1 MRLLKNTLA
10 GGLLLFSSLAF
21 SAVTVELD
29 RDLAP
34 VIIDGKEV
42 GIRIGTQRTIELEDG
57 QSQLVVR
64 VSKLIH
70 KQSNFEK
77 YYSNP
82 VVLTFTAHDTSLY
95 VSPAE
100 EVKTQEQAKHFKDHP
115 VMNIVDSAG
124 KPFAVQQGV
133 LLPGSGLV
141 RNYREELEEFNQNHG
156 LMGADVEVVAQ
167 RKTATPALETV
178 QGKKNQALEMV
189 KYWYAKASSD
199 DRAVFSDWAFQNRR
213 SVTGA
218 PASDRQ
224 PAEMLGY
231 WYTDA
236 TEKERSAILSWLL
249 DQE

>member
-1 MRLLKNTLA
+1 MRLLRNTLA
-10 GGLLLFSSLAF
+10 GGLLLFSSLVF

-29 RDLAP
+29 RELAP

-42 GIRIGTQRTIELEDG
+42 GLRIGTQRIIELENG

-82 VVLTFTAHDTSLY
+82 VVLTFTAHDASLY

-115 VMNIVDSAG
+115 VMNVVDSAG
-124 KPFAVQQGV
+124 KSFAVQQGV

-141 RNYREELEEFNQNHG
+141 RNYREELKEFNQTHG
-156 LMGADVEVVAQ
+156 LMGTSVETAVQ
-167 RKTATPALETV
+167 HQTATSAVGTQ
-178 QGKKNQALEMV
+178 QGKESKALEMV
-189 KYWYAKASSD
+189 QYWYAKTSND
-199 DRAVFSDWAFQNRR
+199 DRTIFSDWAFQNRKTV
-213 SVTGA
+213 SGA
-218 PASDRQ
+218 PASDSQ
-224 PAEMLGY
+224 PVEMLGY
-231 WYTDA
+231 WYTEA
-236 TEKERSAILSWLL
+236 TEKERSAILGWLL
-249 DQE
+249 EQE

>member
-1 MRLLKNTLA
+1 MLA
-10 GGLLLFSSLAF
+10 GCILLLSPLAF
-21 SAVTVELD
+21 SEVTIELD
-29 RDLAP
+29 KELEP
-34 VIIDGKEV
+34 VMIDGKEV
-42 GIRIGTQRTIELEDG
+42 GYRINTQRVIELEDG
-57 QSQLVVR
+57 QNQLVVR
-64 VSKLIH
+64 VSKLIP
-70 KQSNFEK
+70 KQSQFEK

-82 VVLTFTAHDTSLY
+82 VVLTFDAHDTTLY
-95 VSPAE
+95 ISPAE

-124 KPFAVQQGV
+124 KPFAVHQGV